1 MNDKLINIS
10 KIVEKVNSK
19 YLLVMIAAKR
29 SRQLSL
35 LEQKDKILKDEPD
48 KLKSRPDLDN
58 IGLLTEEEKLAL
70 QNHKPIIVALDELMD
85 DKITYS
91 FKEEE

>member
-1 MNDKLINIS
+1 MTDKIVNIS

-35 LEQKDKILKDEPD
+35 LDQKDKILKEEPE

-58 IGLLTEEEKLAL
+58 VGLISEEEKKAL
-70 QNHKPIIVALDELMD
+70 KKHKPIIVALDELMAD
-85 DKITYS
+85 QITYS

>member
-1 MNDKLINIS
+1 MTDKLINIG
-10 KIVEKVNSK
+10 KIVEKVDSK

-35 LEQKDKILKDEPD
+35 LEQKDKILKEEPD
-48 KLKSRPDLDN
+48 KLKARTDLDN
-58 IGLLTEEEKLAL
+58 VGLLSEDEKLAL
-70 QNHKPIIVALDELMD
+70 SSHKPIIVALEELMD

>member
-1 MNDKLINIS
+1 MIDKQINIS
-10 KIVEKVNSK
+10 RIVKKVNSK

-35 LEQKDKILKDEPD
+35 LEQKEKMLKEEPD
-48 KLKSRPDLDN
+48 KLKSRPELEN
-58 IGLLTEEEKLAL
+58 IGLLTEEERIAL
-70 QNHKPIIVALDELMD
+70 QNHKPIIVALDELIA

-91 FKEEE
+91 FNGEE

>member
-1 MNDKLINIS
+1 MTEKLINIS
-10 KIVEKVNSK
+10 KIVEKVDSK

-35 LEQKDKILKDEPD
+35 LDQKDKILKEEPD
-48 KLKSRPDLDN
+48 KLKARTDLDN
-58 IGLLTEEEKLAL
+58 VGLLSEDEKLAL
-70 QNHKPIIVALDELMD
+70 ACHKPIIVALEELMD

>member
-1 MNDKLINIS
+1 MTDKLINIG
-10 KIVEKVNSK
+10 KIVEKVDSK

-35 LEQKDKILKDEPD
+35 LEQKDKILKEEPD
-48 KLKSRPDLDN
+48 KLKARTDLDN
-58 IGLLTEEEKLAL
+58 VGLLSEDEKMAL
-70 QNHKPIIVALDELMD
+70 SCHKPIIVALEELMD

>member
-1 MNDKLINIS
+1 MTDKLVNIS

-35 LEQKDKILKDEPD
+35 LEQKDKILKEEPD
-48 KLKSRPDLDN
+48 KLKSRPDLDDV
-58 IGLLTEEEKLAL
+58 GLLSEEEKLAL
-70 QNHKPIIVALDELMD
+70 KHHKPIIVALDELMD

>member
-1 MNDKLINIS
+1 MTEKLINIS

-35 LEQKDKILKDEPD
+35 LEQKDKILKEEPD
-48 KLKSRPDLDN
+48 KLKARTDLDN
-58 IGLLTEEEKLAL
+58 VGLLSEEEKLAL
-70 QNHKPIIVALDELMD
+70 KSNKPIIVALDELMD

>member
-1 MNDKLINIS
+1 MIDKQVNIS
-10 KIVEKVNSK
+10 EIVEKVKSK

-35 LEQKDKILKDEPD
+35 LAQKDKILKEEPD
-48 KLKSRPDLDN
+48 KLKSRTDLDN
-58 IGLLTEEEKLAL
+58 IGLLSEEERNSL
-70 QNHKPIIVALDELMD
+70 QKHKPIIVALDELME

-91 FKEEE
+91 FTEEE

>member
-1 MNDKLINIS
+1 MTDKLINIS
-10 KIVEKVNSK
+10 KIVEKVDSK

-35 LEQKDKILKDEPD
+35 LEQKDKILKEEPD
-48 KLKSRPDLDN
+48 KLKARTDLDN
-58 IGLLTEEEKLAL
+58 VGLLSEDEKIALAS
-70 QNHKPIIVALDELMD
+70 HKPIIVALEELMD

>member
-1 MNDKLINIS
+1 MTEKLINIS
-10 KIVEKVNSK
+10 KIVEKVDSK

-35 LEQKDKILKDEPD
+35 LEQKDKILKEEPE
-48 KLKSRPDLDN
+48 KLKSRTDLDN
-58 IGLLTEEEKLAL
+58 VGLLSEDEKLAL
-70 QNHKPIIVALDELMD
+70 ARHKPIIVALEELMD

-91 FKEEE
+91 LKEEE

>member
-1 MNDKLINIS
+1 MTEKLINIS
-10 KIVEKVNSK
+10 KIVEKVDSK

-35 LEQKDKILKDEPD
+35 LEQKDKILKEEPE
-48 KLKSRPDLDN
+48 KLKARTDLDN
-58 IGLLTEEEKLAL
+58 VGLLSEDEKIAL
-70 QNHKPIIVALDELMD
+70 SNHKPIIVALEELMD
-85 DKITYS
+85 DKISYS

>member
-1 MNDKLINIS
+1 MTEKLINIS
-10 KIVEKVNSK
+10 KIVEKVDSK

-35 LEQKDKILKDEPD
+35 LEQKDKILKEEPD
-48 KLKSRPDLDN
+48 KLKARTDLDN
-58 IGLLTEEEKLAL
+58 VGLLSEDEKLAL
-70 QNHKPIIVALDELMD
+70 ASHKPIIVALEELMD

>member
-1 MNDKLINIS
+1 MTESINIS

-35 LEQKDKILKDEPD
+35 LEQKDRMLKEEPE
-48 KLKSRPDLDN
+48 KMKSRPDLDDV
-58 IGLLTEEEKLAL
+58 GLITEEEKKAL
-70 QNHKPIIVALDELMD
+70 KDHKPIIVALDELMN
-85 DKITYS
+85 DKIT
-91 FKEEE
+91 FKFEEEE

>member
-1 MNDKLINIS
+1 MTEKLINIS

-35 LEQKDKILKDEPD
+35 LEQKDKILKEEPD
-48 KLKSRPDLDN
+48 KLKARTDLDN
-58 IGLLTEEEKLAL
+58 VGLLSEEEKLAL
-70 QNHKPIIVALDELMD
+70 KSHKPIIVALDELMD

>member
-1 MNDKLINIS
+1 MTESINIS

-35 LEQKDKILKDEPD
+35 LDQKDRMLKEEPE
-48 KLKSRPDLDN
+48 KMKSRPDLDDVG
-58 IGLLTEEEKLAL
+58 IITEEEKKAL
-70 QNHKPIIVALDELMD
+70 KDHKPILVALDELMN
-85 DKITYS
+85 DKITYK
-91 FKEEE
+91 FEEEE